1 MNTATLYAPIDA
13 DIRAV
18 DAVVRTRLHSEVVL
32 VRQVA
37 EYIISAGGKR
47 NRALATLHKEHG
59 FADVGA
65 FIKALKAA
73 ASASGGKVSAGGKK
87 RRKRAVITAETKA
100 AVKALAQDGKTSA
113 EIARTAGISVPSV
126 QNIKKELGLTKARKK

>member
-1 MNTATLYAPIDA
+1 MTNNILKALAA
-13 DIRAV
+13 ARAKV
-18 DAVVRTRLHSEVVL
+18 SKLEQAI
-32 VRQVA
+32 A
-37 EYIISAGGKR
+37 AKR